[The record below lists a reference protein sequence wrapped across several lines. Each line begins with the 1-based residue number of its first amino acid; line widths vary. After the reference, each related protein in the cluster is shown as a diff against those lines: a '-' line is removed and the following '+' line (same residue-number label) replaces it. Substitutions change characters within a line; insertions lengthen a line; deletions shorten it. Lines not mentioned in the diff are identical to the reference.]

1 MTSVVRIFETEEA
14 AQAASENLLKVRLTE
29 QKILVASALAG
40 QEQAAV
46 EAAVNDG
53 FLPGGHGAASLKHL
67 REGRTLVAVSCPYG
81 RARQATE
88 ILERSGSVHNDTL
101 KDYVP
106 DSPDLFSD
114 LAGVPTLTNSGASD
128 SLMSHSFSMSS
139 MFGMPLLARAAAP
152 LSSLFGLKPVSA
164 EKPNKTS
171 SFGLPLLS
179 GNPAP
184 LSSMFGIKTVL
195 ATKRPSDWGAGGM
208 PMLSDNPAP
217 LSSTFGV
224 PTLTKDQ

>member
-14 AQAASENLLKVRLTE
+14 AKAASEKLLKVRLTE
-29 QKILVASALAG
+29 HKILVASALAG
-40 QEQAAV
+40 QEEAAV
-46 EAAVNDG
+46 VSAVNDG
-53 FLPGGHGAASLKHL
+53 FLPGGHGAVSLKHL
-67 REGRTLVAVSCPYG
+67 REGRTLIAVNCPYG

-88 ILERSGSVHNDTL
+88 ILEGSGSVHNDTL

-114 LAGVPTLTNSGASD
+114 LAGVPTLVNARASD
-128 SLMSHSFSMSS
+128 SLTSHSFSLSS
-139 MFGMPLLARAAAP
+139 MFGLPLLARAASP

-164 EKPNKTS
+164 SKGSKTT

-179 GNPAP
+179 RNAAP
-184 LSSMFGIKTVL
+184 LSSMFGLKTVMSKKQ
-195 ATKRPSDWGAGGM
+195 TSDWGAGGM
-208 PMLSDNPAP
+208 PMLSDNPSP

-224 PTLTKDQ
+224 PTLTKDK